1 MGFAGTSWGSTAKPW
16 WHLTVSSRPSS
27 IKAGVARSEVQ
38 EITTTPENKIF
49 LLRLKINEELVTVGF
64 FESAPYPFG
73 IFPHA
78 TAANVQAALES
89 PAAYGPG
96 NVVVTGQGPEGLP
109 PLVVTMVNGEA
120 NRPVPPLEIASPS
133 AEAKVLTPGRADGQ
147 IVLVA
152 TNLGDGPV
160 EGESQ
165 PVRIA
170 DSVPL
175 GLEAVGMEGIAGG
188 NAGAG
193 LEHLPPSCS
202 PSSVSCTYEGALTPY
217 EPIEVLVPVNV
228 KPGASSGEL
237 DTATVSG
244 GGGGSASAS
253 QMLAFVGE
261 PVFGVQGFEMGAEEE
276 GGALDTQAG
285 SHPFQLTT
293 TLNLN
298 QTGEAEPAAAA
309 KDLNFRLPPGLIGNP
324 TPFPR
329 CTIAQF
335 LTIIKGQGKNECRPE
350 TAVGIATASYKLNR
364 KTVQIVTTPLFNL
377 EPEHGE
383 PARFG
388 FYATVVPVVLDTSVR
403 TGGDYGVTV
412 SVHNISQLAGFLS
425 SQVTFWGV
433 PGDPRHDNVRGAD
446 CLHATQEGQTCPGQ
460 GEFNPPPLLSL
471 PTSCTGPL
479 QSTVEGD
486 SWLRPGSFQSFALN
500 APMPSLDGCNRLPF
514 SPEIK
519 VSPDG
524 QQASTPTGLTVDVH
538 VPQEGQLN
546 PTGLSQSSVKDIRV
560 TLPEGVSLNP
570 AGADGLEACSEAQI
584 GFTGF
589 KELNPT
595 SEPGNQ
601 TAQFTPKM
609 ESPFC
614 PGASKIGTVKIKLPI
629 LPNALEG
636 YVYLAAQNANPF
648 GSLVATY
655 IVAEDPVS
663 GVLLKL
669 PGEVSLNQQ
678 TGQITSTFLN
688 DPQGPLED
696 GEFHLFGGERAP
708 LSTPAHCSTYT
719 TNATFTP
726 WSGNP
731 PVKSQSSFEI
741 TSGPNHSPCPGAAL
755 PFAPALTAGTTNI
768 QAGSFSP
775 FTMTMSRED
784 GNQNLKS
791 VQLRMPPGLSGIL
804 TGVPLCGQEQADAGT
819 CPASSLI
826 GETTVSVGLGGDP
839 FTVKGGQ
846 VFLTGKYK
854 GAPFGLSIV
863 NPAKAGPFDLG
874 KVVVRAKLE
883 VDPHTAA
890 VTVTSDDEG
899 PYAIPP
905 SIDGIPLQIKHVN
918 VTIDRA
924 GGFTFNP
931 TNCAHQAITGT
942 LSSTEGATQ
951 TLAVPFQAHD
961 CATLKFAPKFSA
973 STSGRTSKANG
984 ASLSVKLVY
993 PKAPFG
999 TQANIAKVKVDLP
1012 KQLPS
1017 RLTTLQKA
1025 CTAAQFK
1032 ANPAGCPAASIVGH
1046 AKAITPL
1053 IPVPLEGPAY
1063 FVSNGGE
1070 AFPNLIV
1077 VLQGYGV
1084 TVDLVGDTFISKKGI
1099 TSSTFKTVPDAP
1111 VGSFELTL
1119 PQRRFSALTANGNLC
1134 GTTRTVITH
1143 KRVTRRMH
1151 GRVVHVR
1158 RTVKRTVV
1166 QPLLMPTSFTAQNGA
1181 VLKQT
1186 TKIAVTGCP
1195 KKVGKHGK
1203 GKARKKG

>member
-1 MGFAGTSWGSTAKPW
+1 VEADPWDRPGGF
-16 WHLTVSSRPSS
+16 
-27 IKAGVARSEVQ
+27 VAFS
-38 EITTTPENKIF
+38 
-49 LLRLKINEELVTVGF
+49 L
-64 FESAPYPFG
+64 
-73 IFPHA
+73 
-78 TAANVQAALES
+78 
-89 PAAYGPG
+89 
-96 NVVVTGQGPEGLP
+96 
-109 PLVVTMVNGEA
+109 
-120 NRPVPPLEIASPS
+120 VPPM
-133 AEAKVLTPGRADGQ
+133 PG
-147 IVLVA
+147 
-152 TNLGDGPV
+152 
-160 EGESQ
+160 
-165 PVRIA
+165 
-170 DSVPL
+170 
-175 GLEAVGMEGIAGG
+175 
-188 NAGAG
+188 
-193 LEHLPPSCS
+193 
-202 PSSVSCTYEGALTPY
+202 
-217 EPIEVLVPVNV
+217 
-228 KPGASSGEL
+228 
-237 DTATVSG
+237 
-244 GGGGSASAS
+244 
-253 QMLAFVGE
+253 
-261 PVFGVQGFEMGAEEE
+261 
-276 GGALDTQAG
+276 
-285 SHPFQLTT
+285 
-293 TLNLN
+293 
-298 QTGEAEPAAAA
+298 
-309 KDLNFRLPPGLIGNP
+309 
-324 TPFPR
+324 
-329 CTIAQF
+329 
-335 LTIIKGQGKNECRPE
+335 
-350 TAVGIATASYKLNR
+350 
-364 KTVQIVTTPLFNL
+364 
-377 EPEHGE
+377 
-383 PARFG
+383 
-388 FYATVVPVVLDTSVR
+388 
-403 TGGDYGVTV
+403 
-412 SVHNISQLAGFLS
+412 
-425 SQVTFWGV
+425 
-433 PGDPRHDNVRGAD
+433 
-446 CLHATQEGQTCPGQ
+446 
-460 GEFNPPPLLSL
+460 
-471 PTSCTGPL
+471 
-479 QSTVEGD
+479 
-486 SWLRPGSFQSFALN
+486 
-500 APMPSLDGCNRLPF
+500 LDGCNRLPF
-514 SPEIK
+514 GPEIK

-546 PTGLSQSSVKDIRV
+546 PTGLAQSNIKDIAV
-560 TLPEGVSLNP
+560 TLPEEVVLNP
-570 AGADGLEACSEAQI
+570 AAADGLEACSESLV
-584 GFTGF
+584 GFEGF
-589 KELNPT
+589 KEFEAGNPT
-595 SEPGNQ
+595 AVFSPTLPEPLLQGVN
-601 TAQFTPKM
+601 
-609 ESPFC
+609 FC
-614 PGASKIGTVKIKLPI
+614 SDASKVGTVKIKSPLLPADQ
-629 LPNALEG
+629 PLEG
-636 YVYLAAQNANPF
+636 AVYLATPAPNEEEGMNPF
-648 GSLVATY
+648 KALVAMY
-655 IVAEDPVS
+655 IVAKDPIS
-663 GVLLKL
+663 GTLVKL
-669 PGEVSLNQQ
+669 PGHATLDRQ
-678 TGQITSTFLN
+678 TGRIVGTFEN
-688 DPQGPLED
+688 TPQLAFED
-696 GEFHLFGGERAP
+696 AEIHFFGGERAP
-708 LSTPAHCSTYT
+708 LATPAHCGTYT
-719 TNATFTP
+719 TSATFTP
-726 WSGNP
+726 WSGGAA
-731 PVKSQSSFEI
+731 VKAQSSFEI

-755 PFAPALTAGTTNI
+755 PFAPDLTAGTTNI

-791 VQLRMPPGLSGIL
+791 VQLQMPPGLSGIL
-804 TGVPLCGQEQADAGT
+804 TGVPLCDEARADAGT
-819 CPASSLI
+819 CPTSSLI

-931 TNCAHQAITGT
+931 TNCSHQAITGT
-942 LSSTEGATQ
+942 LNSIEGATQ

-999 TQANIAKVKVDLP
+999 SQANIAKVKVDLP

-1119 PQRRFSALTANGNLC
+1119 PQGKFSALTATGIC
-1134 GTTRTVITH
+1134 GATRTVITH
-1143 KRVTRRMH
+1143 KRVTRRVH

-1158 RTVKRTVV
+1158 RTVRRVVV

-1195 KKVGKHGK
+1195 KRVGKHGR
-1203 GKARKKG
+1203 GKAKKKS